1 MQAEDTRHDPMRT
14 GPEKETL
21 EEFLEYH
28 RDTLLWK
35 LSGLSDLD
43 LRRQM
48 VPSGVSLLGIVKHL
62 GFVEQN
68 WFFGFAGL
76 EYETAVPWTD
86 EDPDADF
93 RIEPAETTEDI
104 LDFYRAT
111 CARSR
116 EIVAGAS
123 LDDISRRSEVP
134 PEGLPTLRWILI
146 HMIEETARHN
156 GHADILRE
164 QIDGATG
171 E

>member
-1 MQAEDTRHDPMRT
+1 VQAEDTRNPPLLT

-21 EEFLEYH
+21 EEFLDYH
-28 RDTLLWK
+28 RETLLWK
-35 LSGLSDLD
+35 TSGLSDYD

-48 VPSGVSLLGIVKHL
+48 VPPGTSLLGIVKHL

-68 WFFGFAGL
+68 WFFGFTGL
-76 EYETAVPWTD
+76 EYETPVPWTE

-93 RIEPAETTEDI
+93 RIEPGETTQAI
-104 LDFYRAT
+104 VDFYRGKV
-111 CARSR
+111 ARSR
-116 EIVAGAS
+116 EIAAAAS
-123 LDDISRRSEVP
+123 LDDISKRREVP

-146 HMIEETARHN
+146 HMIEETAWHN

-164 QIDGATG
+164 QIDGVTG

>member
-1 MQAEDTRHDPMRT
+1 VQAEDTRRVPLRT

-21 EEFLEYH
+21 EEFLDYH

-35 LSGLSDLD
+35 ISGLSDHD
-43 LRRQM
+43 LRQRM
-48 VPSGVSLLGIVKHL
+48 VPSGTSLLGIVKHL

-68 WFFGFAGL
+68 WFFGFAGM
-76 EYETAVPWTD
+76 EYETPVPWTD

-93 RIEPAETTEDI
+93 RIEPHETTKAI
-104 LDFYRAT
+104 LDFYGAK
-111 CARSR
+111 CAMSR
-116 EIVAGAS
+116 QIVAAAS
-123 LDDISRRSEVP
+123 LDDISKRKEVP
-134 PEGLPTLRWILI
+134 PEGPPTLRWILI

-171 E
+171 A